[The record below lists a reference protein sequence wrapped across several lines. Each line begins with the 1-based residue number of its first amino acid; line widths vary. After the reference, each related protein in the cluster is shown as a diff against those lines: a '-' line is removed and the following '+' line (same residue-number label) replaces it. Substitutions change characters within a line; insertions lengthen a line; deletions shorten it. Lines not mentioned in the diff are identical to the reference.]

1 MSYYKPHKQKF
12 NAKNSGAAIIKERM
26 QRFLELV
33 ERAGTFRDIDLQIVM
48 DLGDGQFGRLKTAV
62 KARHPDLVKWHKKTR
77 VWEWIEVIPQKQT
90 TEQDNEKPLE
100 IIEIE

>member
-1 MSYYKPHKQKF
+1 MWKF
-12 NAKNSGAAIIKERM
+12 LDVVEARGEIK
-26 QRFLELV
+26 
-33 ERAGTFRDIDLQIVM
+33 DIDLQFALG
-48 DLGDGQFGRLKTAV
+48 LGDGQYYAIKTAV

-77 VWEWIEVIPQKQT
+77 VCEWIEVIPQKQT